1 MKIIL
6 TESQYTLLETI
17 MNEAATPMSTKI
29 EGGGYIEV
37 VYLVN
42 NVEKNVTLQV
52 TKKFGSGQY
61 IEAVNQTGKY
71 IINIGASLDKD
82 TNTFTVLKDAEYKEG
97 SKTSNGKILAP
108 EIVGGSKIVL
118 KNVTQVNIS
127 NSSKKTVDSIITT
140 LGDEQSKVGTGTE
153 KEKELQKQRS
163 IERKAEKDADAKL
176 IMQMA
181 YDDPDLRKL
190 ISYQPSILGGLIK
203 LGKAKGIAHIGS
215 LLSKHNVGGAKEK
228 AIIKKDFLKGHVYT
242 YEVMY
247 PVRITHGT
255 DTINFFTG
263 QNYKVRFDG
272 DRFNGHVGEGSDKIS
287 YFIRVNKKSDD
298 GTYKGTVT
306 GEFKQKGKD
315 KSPDWSD
322 EKSESIMIKFK
333 K

>member
-6 TESQYTLLETI
+6 TENQYALLEAI
-17 MNEAATPMSTKI
+17 VNEAATPMSTKI
-29 EGGGYIEV
+29 EEGGYIEI

-61 IEAVNQTGKY
+61 IESVNQAGRY
-71 IINIGASLDKD
+71 IVNVGASLDKD

-97 SKTSNGKILAP
+97 EKTPNGKILAP
-108 EIVGGSKIVL
+108 EIIGGSKIIL
-118 KNVTQVNIS
+118 KNVTQINIS
-127 NSSKKTVDSIITT
+127 DSSKKNVDSIVTT
-140 LGDEQSKVGTGTE
+140 LGDQQSKVGSDTE
-153 KEKELQKQRS
+153 KEREQQKQRS

-190 ISYQPSILGGLIK
+190 ISHQPSILGGLIK

-215 LLSKHNVGGAKEK
+215 LLTKYNVGGAKDK
-228 AIIKKDFLKGHVYT
+228 TIIKKDFLKGHVYT

-247 PVRITHGT
+247 PVRVTYGT

-272 DRFNGHVGEGSDKIS
+272 DRFNGHVGEGSEKIS
-287 YFIRVNKKSDD
+287 YFIRINKKSDD
-298 GTYKGTVT
+298 STYKGTVT